1 MVAILGAGIAGI
13 AAGYHLSQRGI
24 EHTIFEKNSSWGGLC
39 DNFSIGEGFLFDKF
53 VHLSFTKS
61 EVVKDLFHKNT
72 AFYSHKPESSNY
84 YKNLWLKHPVQNNL
98 APLSIDEKIR
108 IIEDFIAKP
117 TLNTIQNYEDWLLVQ
132 FGMYF
137 KEHFSEKYTY
147 KDWTLPSKELS
158 TDWLGSR
165 ISIPSLEVLLRGAF
179 EVQEKNFYYA
189 QEMRY
194 PQQGGYK
201 SFLNTMAIN
210 TSIKTQKE
218 VALIDPIHKKITFT
232 DGSETNY
239 EKLISSLPLPEI
251 GKIIK
256 DAPKKVVEAGEKL
269 LATSGQLVS
278 IGFNRPDIP
287 KHLWF
292 YIYDEDILS
301 ARAYSPSLKSPYN
314 VPKGKSSLQFET
326 YFSKKKPKQLS
337 GDSMVNHIIEK
348 GIQMKLWELND
359 IAITDYREENYA
371 NVVFDFNRKSNVAL
385 IQDYLRTVGIISIG
399 RFGEWDYFW
408 SDQSLLS
415 GFKGANII
423 GNR

>member
-1 MVAILGAGIAGI
+1 M
-13 AAGYHLSQRGI
+13 
-24 EHTIFEKNSSWGGLC
+24 
-39 DNFSIGEGFLFDKF
+39 
-53 VHLSFTKS
+53 
-61 EVVKDLFHKNT
+61 
-72 AFYSHKPESSNY
+72 
-84 YKNLWLKHPVQNNL
+84 
-98 APLSIDEKIR
+98 
-108 IIEDFIAKP
+108 
-117 TLNTIQNYEDWLLVQ
+117 
-132 FGMYF
+132 
-137 KEHFSEKYTY
+137 
-147 KDWTLPSKELS
+147 
-158 TDWLGSR
+158 
-165 ISIPSLEVLLRGAF
+165 
-179 EVQEKNFYYA
+179 
-189 QEMRY
+189 
-194 PQQGGYK
+194 
-201 SFLNTMAIN
+201 
-210 TSIKTQKE
+210 
-218 VALIDPIHKKITFT
+218 
-232 DGSETNY
+232 
-239 EKLISSLPLPEI
+239 
-251 GKIIK
+251 
-256 DAPKKVVEAGEKL
+256 

-292 YIYDEDILS
+292 YIYDEDILP

-359 IAITDYREENYA
+359 IAITDYQEENYA

>member
-1 MVAILGAGIAGI
+1 MNLYIASIKLWFNGFRENPQRTITYSFKSDKINVITGDSSTGKSSILGIIDYLLLSDDPIIVENIINENIEFYGMNIYLDGISYILIRKAPLLGK
-13 AAGYHLSQRGI
+13 GTQDVYWEEQI
-24 EHTIFEKNSSWGGLC
+24 EYPIPYTPTHTVGEMRILLTKMFEVPES
-39 DNFSIGEGFLFDKF
+39 
-53 VHLSFTKS
+53 
-61 EVVKDLFHKNT
+61 HKN
-72 AFYSHKPESSNY
+72 
-84 YKNLWLKHPVQNNL
+84 
-98 APLSIDEKIR
+98 
-108 IIEDFIAKP
+108 
-117 TLNTIQNYEDWLLVQ
+117 
-132 FGMYF
+132 
-137 KEHFSEKYTY
+137 
-147 KDWTLPSKELS
+147 
-158 TDWLGSR
+158 
-165 ISIPSLEVLLRGAF
+165 VLLRGAF

-201 SFLNTMAIN
+201 SFLNTMATN

-292 YIYDEDILS
+292 YIYDEDILP

-359 IAITDYREENYA
+359 IAITDYQEENYA